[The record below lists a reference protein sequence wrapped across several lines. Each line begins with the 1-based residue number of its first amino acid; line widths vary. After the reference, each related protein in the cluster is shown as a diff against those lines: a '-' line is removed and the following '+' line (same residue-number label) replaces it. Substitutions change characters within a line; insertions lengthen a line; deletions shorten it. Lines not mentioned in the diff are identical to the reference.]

1 MAMKSIE
8 QLLQTPYWII
18 DVLPER
24 VPSNSPGQVFSVERF
39 FLQRQ
44 LSDIKQKHINIIL
57 KLNCY
62 LDLSLDDDL
71 EVNSPPEKIAEV
83 MKSRYVN
90 IRRPATLKS
99 LLFYTFW

>member
-8 QLLQTPYWII
+8 QMLQTPYWII

-57 KLNCY
+57 KLNGY
-62 LDLSLDDDL
+62 LESVRDVKWIVYMEFQDAPGHFWNYSTRWTLQ
-71 EVNSPPEKIAEV
+71 SPGCLRSIG
-83 MKSRYVN
+83 
-90 IRRPATLKS
+90 I
-99 LLFYTFW
+99 